1 MRSCPC
7 FVLIGGATR
16 CLSNEGPNS
25 RNSRRHHIQEGGVLA
40 PLAGPSLIH
49 SFLTFVHY
57 IIHYTLLYLFEP
69 IPSKLTV
76 NLHRIR
82 QIYAVEGRLVVH
94 HIQENSRLVIL
105 LLSRSHVEGWTD
117 WIRHSQNNMT
127 KHLEAIVRD
136 RGMTR
141 CAHCQINHA
150 SKLTGRDASR
160 LHVYNLHEQGCRCIV
175 PATSDTSKLRMHA
188 SAM

>member
-1 MRSCPC
+1 MRGCPC
-7 FVLIGGATR
+7 FVLIEVGATR

-25 RNSRRHHIQEGGVLA
+25 RNSRR
-40 PLAGPSLIH
+40 
-49 SFLTFVHY
+49 
-57 IIHYTLLYLFEP
+57 
-69 IPSKLTV
+69 
-76 NLHRIR
+76 
-82 QIYAVEGRLVVH
+82 H

-127 KHLEAIVRD
+127 KHLEATVSD

-150 SKLTGRDASR
+150 SKLTARDASR
-160 LHVYNLHEQGCRCIV
+160 LHVYNIHEQGCRCIV

-188 SAM
+188 SAMQAKHIPNVSNLQSRPATHVNYSTGGIHPSCFRT